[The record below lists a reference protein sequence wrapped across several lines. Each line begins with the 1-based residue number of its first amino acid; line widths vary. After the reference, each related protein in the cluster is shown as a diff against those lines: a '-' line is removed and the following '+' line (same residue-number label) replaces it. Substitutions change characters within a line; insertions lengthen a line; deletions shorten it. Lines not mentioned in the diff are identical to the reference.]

1 MTGQARIE
9 EVLRFLGVDESEILQ
24 LLRAEGLFESDELS
38 AVECEEL
45 RVAVH
50 LVRELGVNAAGVQ
63 VVLRLR
69 GRLIALQDR
78 TQDALRQLLDDQ
90 DRNLDAGDEP

>member
-1 MTGQARIE
+1 MTGPVRIE
-9 EVLRFLGVDESEILQ
+9 EVLRFLGVDDREVLR

-69 GRLIALQDR
+69 GRLIALQSR
-78 TQDALRQLLDDQ
+78 TQEALRQLLH
-90 DRNLDAGDEP
+90 DRDEP